1 MKPFTLILNIII
13 VIICILHTLRIVF
26 DIDILINS
34 WYVPF
39 WVNGVLAV
47 ITAFLAIMLWKENKG
62 NGE

>member
-1 MKPFTLILNIII
+1 
-13 VIICILHTLRIVF
+13 LHTLRIVF
-26 DIDILINS
+26 DVDILINS